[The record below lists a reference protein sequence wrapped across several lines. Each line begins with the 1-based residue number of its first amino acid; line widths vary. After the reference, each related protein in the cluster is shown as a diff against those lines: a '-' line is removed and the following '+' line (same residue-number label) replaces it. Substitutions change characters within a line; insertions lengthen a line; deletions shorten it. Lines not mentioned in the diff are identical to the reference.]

1 MPNEYQ
7 RGDVVWADLGIRIGS
22 EQEGKRP
29 VLIVQNNIG
38 NRHSSTVTVIP
49 LSTQIPS
56 RNYPFHVRTE
66 VAGRPAIIKAEQIVT
81 IDKSRLGDVIV
92 HLTPEL
98 MLQVDEAI
106 RFQLALILCFS
117 CGNPLKCQFNVCP
130 FCHIVLKKN
139 CVSCGTRLDVNWAY
153 CPFCGAKDA

>member
-7 RGDVVWADLGIRIGS
+7 RADIVWADLGIRIGS

-38 NRHSSTVTVIP
+38 NRHSPTVTVIP

-56 RNYPFHVRTE
+56 KNYPFHVRTE
-66 VAGRPAIIKAEQIVT
+66 VTGQLAVIKAEQIIT
-81 IDKSRLGDVIV
+81 IDKSRLGDIIV
-92 HLTPEL
+92 HIEPNL

-106 RFQLALILCFS
+106 RFQLALSSCLG
-117 CGNPLKCQFNVCP
+117 CGNPLKDQFNVCP
-130 FCHIVLKKN
+130 FCHTVLKKN
-139 CVSCGTRLDVNWAY
+139 CVSCGTMLDVNWAY
-153 CPFCGAKDA
+153 CPFCGTKTA